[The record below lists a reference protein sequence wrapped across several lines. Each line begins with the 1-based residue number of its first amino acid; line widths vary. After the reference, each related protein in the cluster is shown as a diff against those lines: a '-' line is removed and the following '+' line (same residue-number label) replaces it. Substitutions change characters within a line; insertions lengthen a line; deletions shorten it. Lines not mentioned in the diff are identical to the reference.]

1 MIRAPGRAP
10 TQPRPL
16 SIRTF
21 KGVDETGTRDLSRA
35 SEMVNCILDDEGTPE
50 MRTGW
55 EPVFPTSLGA
65 GAILGIHKWRTPS
78 GGTIRIIH
86 HGTKL
91 YTCATLGV
99 QPTEVYSGM
108 SGLRHSTSFELG
120 TKLGIIDGTAF
131 VVFDGTT
138 VVTAESIAYTPTRY
152 INRTPTGSTSNLVED
167 FNLIQPKWKEFFT
180 TVAGTSTYQ
189 LSEGTLDSISS
200 VKLNGVTFTNP
211 TNYTVNLTTGL
222 ITLVANPGTGAY
234 TNNLEVVPSKVRSGY
249 ADRIKKCTVAAAYG
263 GPNDSKI
270 FLGGNPDYPHVDF
283 WTGFPYATGAY
294 DLTYWPDTYTD
305 RVGGDNDPIVGY
317 AIQYDYMVI
326 IKRNSAFKRTYS
338 IEQDAYGRTVTRF
351 PSVPLNDYAG
361 CVEADSIQMVKNDPW
376 FLSDDGVYAVVG
388 TSVRDQNDVEK
399 RSPLIRI
406 NQGDYGVAIMVDDK
420 YYLATGDD
428 EVWVADV
435 ERSIKDEDT
444 GKYGPVWYKWTNMP
458 VSYWCSEGTN
468 LLFGSNVEGQVYRM
482 KDKVDDVMPYNDNG
496 VAISPCYWTMVN
508 STMDRD
514 DMTKLV
520 LSLIIT
526 EKPFSQANMGIQY
539 ETEEGW
545 FDVSSDTDLSLAF
558 MDYGNI
564 NYAAWSYLTTNNPQ
578 SFKVRIDNA
587 RGIQRF
593 RLRIRSTD
601 EVDVFMGFASIDIN
615 FQYLSG
621 VR

>member
-1 MIRAPGRAP
+1 MIRPPSKAPK
-10 TQPRPL
+10 QPRPL

-91 YTCATLGV
+91 YTCATIGA
-99 QPTEVYSGM
+99 QPILAYTGM
-108 SGLRHSTSFELG
+108 SGLRHSTSFEIG

-138 VVTAESIAYTPTRY
+138 IVTAESIAYIPTRY

-167 FNLIQPKWKEFFT
+167 FNLLQPKWKEFFT
-180 TVAGTSTYQ
+180 TVAGTNTYQ
-189 LSEGTLDSISS
+189 LSEGALDSISS

-211 TNYTVNLTTGL
+211 TNYSVNLTTGL
-222 ITLVANPGTGAY
+222 ITLVADPGSGAY
-234 TNNLEVVPSKVRSGY
+234 TNNLEVILSKVRSGY
-249 ADRIKKCTVAAAYG
+249 ADRIKKCTVSAVYG
-263 GPNDSKI
+263 GPSDSKI
-270 FLGGNPDYPHVDF
+270 FLGGNPDYPHIDF
-283 WTGFPYATGAY
+283 WTGFPYSTGAY

-317 AIQYDYMVI
+317 AIQYDYMIVF
-326 IKRNSAFKRTYS
+326 KQNSVFKRTYS
-338 IEQDAYGRTVTRF
+338 IETDAFGRTVTRF
-351 PSVPLNDYAG
+351 PTVPLNDYIG
-361 CVEADSIQMVKNDPW
+361 CDEADSIQMVKNEPW
-376 FLSDDGVYAVVG
+376 FIAHDEIHAIVG
-388 TSVRDQNDVEK
+388 TSVRDQNNAEE
-399 RSPLIRI
+399 RSTLIKISRG
-406 NQGDYGVAIMVDDK
+406 NHEAAILVGDK
-420 YYLATGDD
+420 YYITAAND
-428 EVWVADV
+428 EVWVADTNRTV
-435 ERSIKDEDT
+435 KDESSGD
-444 GKYGPVWYKWTNMP
+444 YMPVWYKWTNMP
-458 VSYWCSEGTN
+458 VNYWCSEGTA
-468 LLFGSNVEGQVYRM
+468 LLFGSNTIGQVYRM
-482 KDKVDDVMPYNDNG
+482 KDKIDDTFPYNDDG
-496 VAISPCYWTMVN
+496 AAISPCYWTMVN

-526 EKPFSQANMGIQY
+526 EKPFNRAAVNIQY

-558 MDYGNI
+558 MGYDDVDYSE
-564 NYAAWSYLTTNNPQ
+564 WSYLTTRNPQ
-578 SFKVRIDNA
+578 AFKVRIDNA

-593 RLRIRSTD
+593 RLRVKSTEEAD
-601 EVDVFMGFASIDIN
+601 RFMGFASLDIN